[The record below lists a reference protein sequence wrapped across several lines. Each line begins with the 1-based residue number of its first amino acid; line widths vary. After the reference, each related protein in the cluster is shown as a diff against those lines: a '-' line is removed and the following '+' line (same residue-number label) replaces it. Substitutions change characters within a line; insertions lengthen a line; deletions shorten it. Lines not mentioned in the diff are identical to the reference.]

1 MAEEVGMHRICS
13 VFSMGLLFIA
23 MHTVGE
29 SQVVHHFM
37 FSFCYKNAR
46 KQRLEMVCLQK
57 KIVCLMALGPGVGA
71 V

>member
-1 MAEEVGMHRICS
+1 MAEEVGMHRVCS

-23 MHTVGE
+23 VHTVGE

-46 KQRLEMVCLQK
+46 K
-57 KIVCLMALGPGVGA
+57 
-71 V
+71 